1 MPATAVDKLVDALRD
16 NGRNVVVNGDRVQA
30 QCPAHDDTSPS
41 LSITRI
47 DGSALVHCHAGCETV
62 DVLAAVGL
70 TMADLYD
77 DRRGAT
83 YRYPDGRMVHRSPT
97 KQFRQSGNT
106 KGKALFHA
114 DRIDGAPLVYV
125 CEGEKDVL
133 AVESAGGVAVCPA
146 MGAGKAHLFDWSPL
160 RGVDV
165 VVVADRDEP
174 GGKHADQV
182 AALLA
187 DVTSSVRVTVPAV
200 GKDAAD
206 HVAAGCGLHELVPVQ
221 ADDTSER
228 ESIFDARPV
237 LKHVRD
243 FARARRVNP
252 LSTLGVLLVRA
263 VCQIPPHVVL
273 PPLVGG
279 YAAVNMSVALVG
291 PSAGGKGSSEAA
303 ARDAVDFVNPMLS
316 EDIPEFPIGSGEGIA
331 RTFADAGAETVTTAI
346 FSVAEVD
353 TLAALFRRQGSTL
366 EGELRKAWMGE
377 QLGFTNA
384 QKATRTNVPRLSYRA
399 GLVVGVQPLRAG
411 ALLHGADGG
420 TPQRFVWMP
429 TLDANM
435 PQHRP
440 QPVDPMTVDVPAWP
454 SPGPDCRYVVL
465 EVPEVARIDIDR
477 HQIALHRGDPDADP
491 LGGHALLCR
500 LKVAAALMVLD
511 GRQAM
516 TDEDWTLAGRIM
528 DISSATRARVQQA
541 MSERSRHANRARALD
556 AAERDEIIS
565 DRKLERCKHA
575 ILRGLDPLPGEHVSR
590 NELRRSLRSE
600 LRAYFDAAMTELT
613 KSGSVAEVNIS
624 GGTAYTLRPPRPPR
638 PPLTTSS
645 DAASTGVDA
654 RPPLT
659 AHAVHEQG
667 KRAESRPP
675 QHDSANQPPRA
686 AVCVQQ
692 TRNGSMCAD
701 CHRRPP
707 TNGRRCDECQ
717 RIHTNVM
724 SGYEQ

>member
-1 MPATAVDKLVDALRD
+1 MPVTAVDKLVDALRA
-16 NGRNVVVNGDRVQA
+16 NGRNVTVNDDRVQA

-47 DGSALVHCHAGCETV
+47 DGSALVHCHAGCQTA

-83 YRYPDGRMVHRSPT
+83 YRYPDGRTVHRSPT

-133 AVESAGGVAVCPA
+133 AVESAGGAAVCPA

-165 VVVADRDEP
+165 AVVADRDEP
-174 GGKHADQV
+174 GGKHAEQV

-187 DVTSSVRVTVPAV
+187 GVASSVRVTVPAV

-206 HVAAGCGLHELVPVQ
+206 HVAAGCGLHELVTVQ
-221 ADDTSER
+221 AEDTSER

-303 ARDAVDFVNPMLS
+303 ARDAVEFVNPLLGQ
-316 EDIPEFPIGSGEGIA
+316 DIPEFPIGSGEGIA

-377 QLGFTNA
+377 QLGFQNA
-384 QKATRTNVPRLSYRA
+384 QKATRTNVARLSYRA

-429 TLDANM
+429 TLDADM

-440 QPVDPMTVDVPAWP
+440 QPVEPMTVDVPAWP
-454 SPGPDCRYVVL
+454 SPGPDCRYAVL
-465 EVPEVARIDIDR
+465 DVPEVARVDIDA
-477 HQIALHRGDPDADP
+477 HQVALHRGDPDADP
-491 LGGHALLCR
+491 LGGHALLSR

-511 GRQAM
+511 GRQEM

-528 DISSATRARVQQA
+528 DISSATRAQVQQM
-541 MSERSRHANRARALD
+541 MSERSRRANRARALD

-565 DRKLERCKHA
+565 DRKLERCKQA
-575 ILRGLDPLPGEHVSR
+575 ILRGLDSLPGDHVPR

-600 LRAYFDAAMTELT
+600 LRAYFDSAMSELT
-613 KSGSVAEVNIS
+613 KSGSVGEVDID
-624 GGTAYTLRPPRPPR
+624 GGTAYTLRPPRPPC
-638 PPLTTSS
+638 PPLVTNS
-645 DAASTGVDA
+645 DGASTGVDA

-659 AHAVHEQG
+659 AHVGHDQG
-667 KRAESRPP
+667 EHAESRPP
-675 QHDSANQPPRA
+675 EPEPAHRAPRTA
-686 AVCVQQ
+686 TCIEQ
-692 TRNGSMCAD
+692 TRNGSMCVD

-707 TNGRRCDECQ
+707 TNRRRCDECQ

-724 SGYEQ
+724 SGYEK